1 MAQKMNINP
10 LPSETSSSSN
20 SSNSITEPTGEQEI
34 IIFASNNSNEEDS
47 DEKVEDWS
55 NIANSSSPSSS
66 LPSGGSGD
74 MEIPASAPSIKPE
87 ACAANSNEKAAFEVM
102 GDDFPIAM
110 DVEFSFFVC
119 FFYGTRPEG
128 PSSLSP
134 VAHVVFTSF
143 CVFVLFANRD

>member
-1 MAQKMNINP
+1 MNINP

-34 IIFASNNSNEEDS
+34 IIFASNSNEEDS

-66 LPSGGSGD
+66 LPSGGSGGGD

-102 GDDFPIAM
+102 GDDFPMAM

-119 FFYGTRPEG
+119 FYGTRPEG

-143 CVFVLFANRD
+143 CVFVLFANRDWT